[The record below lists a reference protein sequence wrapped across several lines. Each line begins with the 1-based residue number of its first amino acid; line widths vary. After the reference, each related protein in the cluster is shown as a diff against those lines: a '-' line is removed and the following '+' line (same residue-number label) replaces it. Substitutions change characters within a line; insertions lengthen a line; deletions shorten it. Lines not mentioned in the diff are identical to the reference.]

1 MQDSD
6 HTIDSDRAPSATG
19 EIETTDRQA
28 AGADADAGPVAP
40 RNEPP
45 PQPPQPRA
53 RFRDRPQGWGRLTQS
68 HSDDTAVR
76 PVGTALREDGR
87 TEDGR
92 TEDGRTVERARVG
105 TTRATTSSTARGRQR
120 RGIFAGVLAVI
131 VLLFALS
138 RFVGGATSSA
148 PTAVPLPTPVPF
160 AVVNGAPITA
170 TAVLGVDAGLKEPR
184 EAVELPNGRIAVADT
199 DNGRLAILDN
209 KGGLVA
215 SITKAATA
223 FQQPFA
229 LATNGRD
236 LYVLDATRGAIER
249 FDTGGHF
256 VREIAHDSV
265 LLQDARGLSVNR
277 SGLLYVANPRANAV
291 ITFSPD
297 GKVVKQM
304 TSPLGDGP
312 ITYNQPSDIA
322 VAHDYSLYIYDD
334 GNTRIKKEKSSG
346 YFVTQLQAPPSDTL
360 HSVHVLPLL
369 DGRLVASDPTGALV
383 VYPATGGTP
392 TRRPLRV
399 PGQPLSPVSP
409 LGLSRLS
416 DGAILVSDDTGNRLL
431 VVRLP

>member
-1 MQDSD
+1 MQDND
-6 HTIDSDRAPSATG
+6 HTIDSDRAPSAIG

-28 AGADADAGPVAP
+28 DGADGPAAP
-40 RNEPP
+40 GDEPP

-68 HSDDTAVR
+68 HSDDTVAR

-87 TEDGR
+87 TVG
-92 TEDGRTVERARVG
+92 RARVG
-105 TTRATTSSTARGRQR
+105 ATRATTSAARGQRQ

-138 RFVGGATSSA
+138 RFVGGATSSAPAA

-170 TAVLGVDAGLKEPR
+170 TAVLGVDAGLKGPR

-199 DNGRLAILDN
+199 DNGRLAILDK
-209 KGGLVA
+209 KGGLIA

-256 VREIAHDSV
+256 VREIAHDSA
-265 LLQDARGLSVNR
+265 LLQDARGLSINR

-297 GKVVKQM
+297 GKVIKQL
-304 TSPLGDGP
+304 TSPLGAGP
-312 ITYNQPSDIA
+312 TAYNQPSDVA
-322 VAHDYSLYIYDD
+322 VARDDSLYIYDD
-334 GNTRIKKEKSSG
+334 GNTRIKKEKPSG
-346 YFVTQLQAPPSDTL
+346 DLVTQLQAPPSDTL
-360 HSVHVLPLL
+360 HSVHVLPLP
-369 DGRLVASDPTGALV
+369 DGRVVASDPAGALV

-392 TRRPLRV
+392 TRLPLHM